1 MKLLFPESDRNTSP
15 TNAPYI
21 DEESDSSRLDRE
33 ASISSN
39 DAQVSSPTPSSS
51 RRLSAWLSTVVS
63 DSSDAAA
70 DAAADAVA
78 DAVVTNSSSSSSSK
92 SAKSAKS
99 RKRPAKE
106 WNATDEDSED
116 PPLDVGELNRQLKT
130 VLPSLTLGIRNEHR

>member
-70 DAAADAVA
+70 DAAADAV
-78 DAVVTNSSSSSSSK
+78 VTNSSSTSSCK
-92 SAKSAKS
+92 TAKSAKS